1 MRKSLLAGT
10 SSCNLPRSFF
20 LSERQKIAS
29 KNNHSLFTS
38 KSFGRAQGSFVGKQR
53 FIDPVGQESE
63 YHSVLRNKIKL

>member
-1 MRKSLLAGT
+1 MQFTKV
-10 SSCNLPRSFF
+10 FF
-20 LSERQKIAS
+20 LSERQKIVS

-38 KSFGRAQGSFVGKQR
+38 KRFGRAQGSFVGKQR